1 MYRNIY
7 ELCELSEDENKP
19 VWQVILE
26 NEMKHSGV
34 SEKEIFDA
42 LDEGRKTPHQE

>member
-19 VWQVILE
+19 VWQVILKRRFL
-26 NEMKHSGV
+26 MRLKAV
-34 SEKEIFDA
+34 
-42 LDEGRKTPHQE
+42 